1 MSEFKH
7 KYSADEDLVRYR
19 MHMTVSRLIHT
30 WTMDMEDDVLVE
42 RDEKYFFLDQEMYN
56 GDDRYVFLL
65 VKSEDYDFR
74 EREKRWES
82 TTVIIMMVIAMIFGG
97 LLGVI
102 AERVIG

>member
-19 MHMTVSRLIHT
+19 MHMAVSRLIHT
-30 WTMDMEDDVLVE
+30 WTMEMEDDVLIE
-42 RDEKYFFLDQEMYN
+42 RDAEYFFLEQEMYN

-65 VKSEDYDFR
+65 VKDKEYDFR

-82 TTVIIMMVIAMIFGG
+82 SSVIIMMAVAAILGA

-102 AERVIG
+102 TRGAL